1 MAKDKKQIETKP
13 RKTIIIA
20 CEGKTTLPLDVI
32 EEFQGE
38 LKHRT
43 KQDVEKIQKSILEY
57 GFSTPFFIWS
67 DKGRNYCLDGHGRIK
82 ALADL
87 RKQGYDLPM
96 FPVVYIKAENE
107 AEAKQKLLLI
117 NSHYGNITQSGLEAF
132 INISDINYDLMNFTV
147 RAGDIAKSFQQDE
160 KISEKTTTFPVIIAM
175 NPKEYEKVRLIKELY
190 NIKKDEHLIKFLL
203 EKEATSD

>member
-1 MAKDKKQIETKP
+1 MTKDRKQTEAKP

-82 ALADL
+82 ALANL

-107 AEAKQKLLLI
+107 TEAKQKLLLI

-132 INISDINYDLMNFTV
+132 ISIDDINYDLMNFTV
-147 RAGDIAKSFQQDE
+147 RAGDIAKSFQQDDR
-160 KISEKTTTFPVIIAM
+160 ISEKTTSFPVIIAM
-175 NPKEYEKVRLIKELY
+175 NPKEYEKIKSLKEKY
-190 NIKKDEHLIKFLL
+190 KIKKDEALIQLL
-203 EKEATSD
+203 IQEAASD